1 MKVNGQMVTL
11 AREFRA
17 LTQQDLADQLGIG
30 QSTVA
35 KVEAG
40 QRTDL
45 DEGVMNRMS
54 SLLGFPVSF
63 FQQDEDLLSFG
74 SSSYFY
80 RKRATLTA
88 ADRKRIHSIVNLQR
102 IALRQMLKHVEVE
115 PRRELPSFD
124 LDDYGGSAARAA
136 HALRDFWKL
145 PDGPVR
151 NLTELVEGA
160 GVIVVRCRF
169 DSKKFDG
176 TSLRL
181 ADMPPLVFLNSDLP
195 GDRWR
200 YTLAHELGHLVIHT
214 VPHEAMEDEADLFAA
229 EFLTPESEIKP
240 QLMQVQRWRPRELAQ
255 LKIYW
260 RVSMHM
266 LVHRAKDLGVL
277 TAEQATS
284 AYIALAPM
292 RQLEPVPIEQE
303 VPSSLAK
310 IVRAIVEDLDFAVD
324 GLRAMVRWGEGLTQ
338 QLLPCAEKAPGRLRL
353 VR

>member
-11 AREFRA
+11 AREFRG
-17 LTQQDLADQLGIG
+17 LTQQDLATQLGVG
-30 QSTVA
+30 QSTIA

-40 QRTDL
+40 QRTEL
-45 DEGVMNRMS
+45 DEPVVERAAAV
-54 SLLGFPVSF
+54 LGFPQAF
-63 FQQDEDLLSFG
+63 FQQNEDLLSFG

-88 ADRKRIHSIVNLQR
+88 VDRKRIHSIVNLQR

-115 PRRELPSFD
+115 PRRELPAFD
-124 LDDYGGSAARAA
+124 LEDYGGSAARAA

-145 PDGPVR
+145 PDGPIR

-160 GVIVVRCRF
+160 GVIVFRCNFESR
-169 DSKKFDG
+169 KFDG

-181 ADMPPLVFLNSDLP
+181 ADMPPMVFLNADLP

-200 YTLAHELGHLVIHT
+200 YTLAHELGHLVMHT
-214 VPHEAMEDEADLFAA
+214 VPHEAMEDEADQFAA
-229 EFLTPESEIKP
+229 EFLTPEEEIKP
-240 QLMQVQRWRPRELAQ
+240 QLMQVPRWRPREMAQ
-255 LKIYW
+255 LKLYW

-266 LVHRAKDLGVL
+266 LVHRAKDLNVL
-277 TAEQATS
+277 SPEQATS

-303 VPSSLAK
+303 QPMSLLK
-310 IVRAIVEDLDFAVD
+310 IVRAIVDDLDFSVD
-324 GLRAMVRWGEGLTQ
+324 GLRDLVRWEDGLTR
-338 QLLPCAEKAPGRLRL
+338 QLLPYAEKAPGRLRL
-353 VR
+353 VQ